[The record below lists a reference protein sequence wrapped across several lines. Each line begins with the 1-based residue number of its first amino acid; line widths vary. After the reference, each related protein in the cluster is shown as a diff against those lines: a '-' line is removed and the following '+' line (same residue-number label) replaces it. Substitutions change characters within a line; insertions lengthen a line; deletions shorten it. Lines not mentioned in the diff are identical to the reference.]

1 MNQAAVL
8 KCTTTSA
15 GGVVSREA
23 SFEVGVQFDMSARAS
38 VRIRFGILL
47 DPLLG
52 PLRAGSIRLF
62 GGFGSTAYARLAAT
76 ASTEFAPS
84 TLTLH

>member
-8 KCTTTSA
+8 QCTTTSA
-15 GGVVSREA
+15 VGVVSREA

-38 VRIRFGILL
+38 VRIRLGILL
-47 DPLLG
+47 SPI
-52 PLRAGSIRLF
+52 RAGSIRLF

-76 ASTEFAPS
+76 ASAEFAPS
-84 TLTLH
+84 TMTLH